1 MLQDRVLFVE
11 DNALISLITSD
22 FLREEGFEVTSV
34 GSASAAIQ
42 ALGSTRGFS
51 ALITDINLGP
61 GQDGY
66 DVARSARFRC
76 PAMAVIYISGSEVG
90 RHQAEGVYG
99 SHFIAKPFEPDQIR
113 RALQDVLIQPAA
125 A

>member
-1 MLQDRVLFVE
+1 MLHDRVLFVE

-34 GSASAAIQ
+34 GGVRAAMH
-42 ALGSTRGFS
+42 ALGATQGFA

-90 RHQAEGVYG
+90 RHQAEGVCG

-113 RALQDVLIQPAA
+113 EALLKVLIQSG
-125 A
+125 